1 MILLGPGV
9 NAMTAPKTTKA
20 ANSDCDMLPHAIPGK
35 TGFDEA
41 FFDEA
46 CGRFDSNMMAIPQT
60 TVTMPASRNAPNR
73 SPKIT
78 LDDAAP
84 MNGTSNANGTT
95 WAVV

>member
-41 FFDEA
+41 CFDEA
-46 CGRFDSNMMAIPQT
+46 CGRFDSSMMAMPQT

-73 SPKIT
+73 
-78 LDDAAP
+78 
-84 MNGTSNANGTT
+84 
-95 WAVV
+95 